1 MSGVLDSD
9 WWAGAGSVAALRVRN
24 AADGATSRN
33 GTGEV
38 GELYALHARR
48 LERIVRVDVRAPEP
62 VIEDACQFAW
72 GRLLFH
78 AHRIRRET
86 ALAWLTTTA
95 VRHALKLI
103 GRETRELSLERVLE
117 EEPEPPDCL
126 YAPAP
131 DEVVEQRE
139 RLDALG
145 RLPDR
150 QQRMVW
156 LQGLGLS
163 YVEIAAREGC
173 TVRTVERQ
181 LLRAKRT
188 MLTVAPV

>member
-1 MSGVLDSD
+1 MNGVLEGNWTAQAAWPPGGRD
-9 WWAGAGSVAALRVRN
+9 GAGDVA
-24 AADGATSRN
+24 
-33 GTGEV
+33 
-38 GELYALHARR
+38 ELYARHARH
-48 LERIVRVDVRAPEP
+48 LERIVRVDVRAPQP

-86 ALAWLTTTA
+86 ALPWLATTA
-95 VRHALKLI
+95 VRHAFKLI
-103 GRETRELSLERVLE
+103 GRETREVSLERVLE

-131 DEVVEQRE
+131 DEVVERRE
-139 RLDALG
+139 RLDEVC
-145 RLPDR
+145 RLPER

-163 YVEIAAREGC
+163 YIEIAAREGC

-188 MLTVAPV
+188 MRALAPI